1 MTEQKVL
8 LDIPEVATAT
18 ANAQESCGPLKLKAV
33 DRSQLMMITL
43 DLDSSISSEH
53 KARAIWD
60 LTGTLDLTSFHSD
73 IHSQA
78 GKPGRQ
84 HNDPRL
90 LISLWLYAYS
100 EGMSSARELSRA
112 MEHEPGLRWLA
123 GLQVVNHTT
132 LSDFRKDYRAALDEM
147 FTQLLAVMEGA
158 GLVSLEQVMHDGTK
172 IQAQASGNS
181 FRREKTV
188 RERLQQARE
197 VVAELGNPDDEEK
210 ASRRQAAR
218 RRAARQQVE
227 RLEAAMLE
235 LQEIQQTK
243 HGDEEKAQAR
253 VSITEPEA
261 RMMKHG
267 NDGGIAP
274 SYNLQLTTDGAEK
287 VIVRQELT
295 TSSSDGSVN
304 LVSVVD
310 DVDESLGRKP
320 DQLVADGGYT
330 NRKNIIELAD
340 AGVDFIG
347 SLPEKEVRQAANL
360 KAAGIA
366 EEFAGDRFT
375 KTGEGNALLCPAGK
389 RLDYRRIQYKHGQH
403 GNGYE
408 VYQAK
413 GSDCIACQ
421 FHDQCCPKG
430 FQKGRTVCLLIS
442 ETPQVAEFREKM
454 QTEAAKQAYQNRA
467 PVAESPNAWIKEK
480 FGIRKFRLRGLTK
493 AGIEALW
500 ACLTY
505 NVMQWIR
512 LVWRQ
517 RQQVTMA
524 MAG

>member
-8 LDIPEVATAT
+8 LDMPEGTGGMGDATQPGA
-18 ANAQESCGPLKLKAV
+18 PLKLKIL
-33 DRSQLMMITL
+33 DRSQLVMMTL
-43 DLDSSISSEH
+43 DVDSLIGSEH

-60 LTGTLDLTSFHSD
+60 LSGNLDLSSFASG
-73 IHSQA
+73 IRSQA
-78 GKPGRQ
+78 GQPGRQ

-100 EGMSSARELSRA
+100 EGISSARELARE
-112 MEHEPGLRWLA
+112 MEYEPGLRWLA

-132 LSDFRKDYRAALDEM
+132 LSDFRKGYRDALDEV

-158 GLVSLEQVMHDGTK
+158 GLVSLDQVMQDGTK

-188 RERLQQARE
+188 RERLQRARE
-197 VVAELGNPDDEEK
+197 LVAELGNPDDEEK
-210 ASRRQAAR
+210 SLRRQAAR
-218 RRAARQQVE
+218 RRAAREQVE
-227 RLEAAMLE
+227 RLEAAMRELE
-235 LQEIQQTK
+235 EIRRTK
-243 HGDEEKAQAR
+243 HGDEEKAEAR

-274 SYNLQLTTDGAEK
+274 SYNLQLTTDADQK
-287 VIVRQELT
+287 VIVNQGLT
-295 TSSSDGSVN
+295 TSSSDGSVDLSGVMDQVEKN
-304 LVSVVD
+304 LD
-310 DVDESLGRKP
+310 RKP

-330 NRKNIIELAD
+330 NQRNIVELAD

-347 SLPEKEVRQAANL
+347 SLPDREVRQAASL

-375 KTGEGNALLCPAGK
+375 RVAAGNALLCPAGK
-389 RLDYRRIQYKHGQH
+389 RLDYRQIQYKR

-408 VYQAK
+408 VYQAQA
-413 GSDCIACQ
+413 SDCRACD
-421 FHDQCCPKG
+421 FHQQCCPKG
-430 FQKGRTVCLLIS
+430 FQNGRLVSLLIT
-442 ETPQVAEFREKM
+442 EPPQMAAFREKM
-454 QTEAAKQAYQNRA
+454 QTEEAKQAYQNRG
-467 PVAESPNAWIKEK
+467 PVAEFPNAWIKEK
-480 FGIRKFRLRGLTK
+480 LGIRKFRLRGLIK

-512 LVWRQ
+512 LVWRSC
-517 RQQVTMA
+517 QQAATQIV
-524 MAG
+524 G

>member
-1 MTEQKVL
+1 MTEQKTL
-8 LDIPEVATAT
+8 LDMPVGASEHVDTRQST
-18 ANAQESCGPLKLKAV
+18 TPLKLKVV
-33 DRSQLMMITL
+33 DRNQLQLMTL
-43 DLDSSISSEH
+43 DVDSLIGPDH

-60 LTGTLDLTSFHSD
+60 LSGTVDLTLFYTD
-73 IHSQA
+73 IRSQA
-78 GKPGRQ
+78 GRAGRQ

-90 LISLWLYAYS
+90 LISLWLYGYS
-100 EGMSSARELSRA
+100 EGISSARELSRE

-123 GLQVVNHTT
+123 GLEVVNHTT
-132 LSDFRKDYRAALDEM
+132 LSDFRKDYRAGLDAV

-158 GLVSLEQVMHDGTK
+158 GLVSLEQVMQDGTK

-188 RERLQQARE
+188 RERLQHARE
-197 VVAELGNPDDEEK
+197 VVRELGNPDDEGK
-210 ASRRQAAR
+210 PSRRQAAR
-218 RRAARQQVE
+218 RRAAEQQWD
-227 RLEAAMLE
+227 RLESAMRE
-235 LQEIQQTK
+235 LQEIQRTK
-243 HGDEEKAQAR
+243 HGDEEKAEAR

-261 RMMKHG
+261 RIMKHG

-274 SYNLQLTTDGAEK
+274 SYNLQLTTDGAAK

-304 LVSVVD
+304 LLGVVD
-310 DVDESLGRKP
+310 EVKENLDRPP

-347 SLPEKEVRQAANL
+347 SLPDREVCQAASR

-375 KTGEGNALLCPAGK
+375 KSAEGKVLFCPAGK
-389 RLDYRRIQYKHGQH
+389 RLDYRQIQYKH

-413 GSDCIACQ
+413 GSDCTACE
-421 FHDQCCPKG
+421 FHQQCCPKG
-430 FQKGRTVCLLIS
+430 FQNGRTVCLLIS
-442 ETPQVAEFREKM
+442 EPPQVAEFREKM

-467 PVAESPNAWIKEK
+467 PVAEFPNAWIKEK
-480 FGIRKFRLRGLTK
+480 LGIRKFRLRGLIK

-505 NVMQWIR
+505 NAMQWIR

-517 RQQVTMA
+517 RQQVA
-524 MAG
+524 MRTAG